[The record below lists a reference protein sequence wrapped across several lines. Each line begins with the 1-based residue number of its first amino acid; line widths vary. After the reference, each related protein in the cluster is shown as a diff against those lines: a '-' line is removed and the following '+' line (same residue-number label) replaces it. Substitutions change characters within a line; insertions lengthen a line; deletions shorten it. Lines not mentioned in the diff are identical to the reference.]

1 MKKSLSVAIWVV
13 LCLVLGYLSSLLQ
26 SESIVE
32 WYPTLVRSP
41 LSPPNWLFPVV
52 WTLLYILM
60 GISVGLLAG
69 VRTLYATVLYV
80 LFVIQLALNIMWSF
94 FFFYLQDPLIG
105 FMDIIL
111 LDMFALLYIVGAF
124 VVNKPSAWLFL
135 PYVIWLMFAT
145 YLNGYIMIYN

>member
-1 MKKSLSVAIWVV
+1 MKKSLSVVIWVV

-41 LSPPNWLFPVV
+41 LSPPNWLFPVA

>member
-41 LSPPNWLFPVV
+41 LSPPNWLFPVA